1 LRCIFIASPRSN
13 AMAAVDLR
21 WNSVDPETPLS

>member
-1 LRCIFIASPRSN
+1 LKCAFIASPPSN

-21 WNSVDPETPLS
+21 WNSVDPEARSS